1 MIKRRGYIIWPIY
14 FDSSASRSICRRVPL
29 RLAVKNPT
37 AEKIASA
44 AKKLGWKVV
53 VEEGSHPAAWWQK
66 TGRVMVE
73 PDKPMKKSEVI
84 KLIASKLKE
93 MKR

>member
-1 MIKRRGYIIWPIY
+1 MIKRKGYIIWPIY

-53 VEEGSHPAAWWQK
+53 VEEGSHPAAWWQR

-73 PDKPMKKSEVI
+73 PGKPMKKSEVI
-84 KLIASKLKE
+84 KLIASKLRE
-93 MKR
+93 MR

>member
-1 MIKRRGYIIWPIY
+1 MIKRKGYIIWPIY

-37 AEKIASA
+37 AEEIASA

-53 VEEGSHPAAWWQK
+53 VEEGSHPAAWWQR

-73 PDKPMKKSEVI
+73 PGKPMKKSEVI
-84 KLIASKLKE
+84 KLIASKLRE
-93 MKR
+93 MR

>member
-1 MIKRRGYIIWPIY
+1 
-14 FDSSASRSICRRVPL
+14 
-29 RLAVKNPT
+29 VKNPT

-44 AKKLGWKVV
+44 AKKLGWKVM

-93 MKR
+93 MK

>member
-1 MIKRRGYIIWPIY
+1 MIKRKGYIIWPIY
-14 FDSSASRSICRRVPL
+14 FDSSASRSICRRVSL

-37 AEKIASA
+37 AEEIASA

-93 MKR
+93 MR